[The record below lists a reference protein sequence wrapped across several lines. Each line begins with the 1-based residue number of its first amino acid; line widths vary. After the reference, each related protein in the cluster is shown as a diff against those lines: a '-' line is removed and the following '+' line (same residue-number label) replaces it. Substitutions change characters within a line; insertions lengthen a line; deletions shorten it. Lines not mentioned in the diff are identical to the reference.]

1 MPKASGGEGSDL
13 YEIAHTIALNALV
26 ARAKSKGE
34 LLAHLKLRGVE
45 DDIAQAVI
53 FRLQESGLVNDRDF
67 ASAWANSRHSH
78 KKLSKRIIA
87 GELRQKGIKSV
98 LAILSSMRPGAVD
111 EDYVKCMR
119 NKGYTV
125 EK

>member
-1 MPKASGGEGSDL
+1 MRAIHTRAVVAVSVLGFMLSACSLAGPSPRTFTTPAEEKPAKPDATAIEQASQ
-13 YEIAHTIALNALV
+13 AC
-26 ARAKSKGE
+26 KS
-34 LLAHLKLRGVE
+34 
-45 DDIAQAVI
+45 
-53 FRLQESGLVNDRDF
+53 
-67 ASAWANSRHSH
+67 
-78 KKLSKRIIA
+78 
-87 GELRQKGIKSV
+87 ELRQKGIKSV

>member
-1 MPKASGGEGSDL
+1 
-13 YEIAHTIALNALV
+13 
-26 ARAKSKGE
+26 
-34 LLAHLKLRGVE
+34 
-45 DDIAQAVI
+45 
-53 FRLQESGLVNDRDF
+53 
-67 ASAWANSRHSH
+67 
-78 KKLSKRIIA
+78 
-87 GELRQKGIKSV
+87 LRQKGIKSV